1 MQDVKRT
8 SQTLMDHTGTPASL
22 WLLTV
27 LFVVGLFNHV
37 TNAQIDNMAPIT
49 KAKNQPV
56 DVSKCLHFWW
66 LEPVCCR
73 QCDGESFP
81 SSNNER
87 AGWWVGPAEDMEN
100 VLCYQILD
108 AVTLKVV
115 KHSEI

>member
-1 MQDVKRT
+1 MNR
-8 SQTLMDHTGTPASL
+8 TGTPTAL

-27 LFVVGLFNHV
+27 LFVVGSFNHV
-37 TNAQIDNMAPIT
+37 ANAQIDNMAPIT

-56 DVSKCLHFWW
+56 DVSKCLHFRW
-66 LEPVCCR
+66 LEPVCFR

-87 AGWWVGPAEDMEN
+87 AGWWVGLAEDIGN

-108 AVTLKVV
+108 AETLKVV
-115 KHSEI
+115 NHSEI